1 MKKITAVILIFALL
15 SGFGVTASADL
26 MPDPTYVD
34 TRTVKVINEDG
45 AKDVVDPAK
54 ILPYGDSYSYSSYYK
69 DDNGKII
76 VVITGWEY
84 IYEYPDAPADPA
96 TQGEPAS
103 QSEPGRKI
111 VTIEYNIRIEDL
123 TGPGV
128 EYIKTTESGFGFIY
142 GLKQLFEY
150 LKWYF
155 FTLPATNI
163 SRWLLYLKRTH
174 SIYK

>member
-1 MKKITAVILIFALL
+1 MKKITAVILIIALL

-26 MPDPTYVD
+26 MPVPTHVD
-34 TRTVKVINEDG
+34 TSTVEVKNIDG
-45 AKDVVDPAK
+45 AKDVFDPAK
-54 ILPYGDSYSYSSYYK
+54 VLPYGESYSYSSYYK

-76 VVITGWEY
+76 VVITVREY
-84 IYEYPDAPADPA
+84 IYEYPDVPANPA
-96 TQGEPAS
+96 TQGEPTS
-103 QSEPGRKI
+103 QSEPRRI
-111 VTIEYNIRIEDL
+111 PVTTEYRIRIEDL

-142 GLKQLFEY
+142 GFKNMIEI